1 MDDKLVEYLL
11 RDHEDD
17 DDDEGRKRVEGG
29 GKVNGKRN
37 VSFQIIFCLSYVFDD
52 LFKNALLFQFNFSL
66 VAWLM

>member
-37 VSFQIIFCLSYVFDD
+37 VSFQIIFCS
-52 LFKNALLFQFNFSL
+52 
-66 VAWLM
+66 